1 MCLANHLLILYVLL
15 EEILNKPMKKTIL
28 SIFGMMTLAASSFS
42 QTQTVDPQNVR
53 EGESVEYCVTHK
65 KEADLLQ
72 NPDYVAAKA
81 QDNITREQEVINGV
95 NQPEATVYY
104 IPVVFHLLHNN
115 GPENISD
122 EQILDALAVL
132 NRDYALQNADANNVH
147 ADFNAS
153 TPGATVIP
161 ANVEIQFRLA
171 TISPKNNYSECFS
184 GITRTVSPL
193 TVDLG
198 QNSSGQDLDNVDGF
212 DQVQAIINGN
222 DVFNGAWPGD
232 RYLNVFICSSIGGAA
247 GYTYRPNSNFPSTNM
262 YNGIW
267 VLHNYLGSIGTSSTY
282 TSRTLTHEVGH
293 WLNLPHPWGSTN
305 NPGLA
310 ANCNSDDSDDSPLIT
325 DTPNT
330 RGSTSCNLNENFCG
344 PRANVENYMDYS
356 YCSKMFTPRQV
367 VAMRSA
373 VNSNVANRDNLITTA
388 NLNLVGA
395 NGNLTLCKAEFSAD
409 KTTICVNDQVTFDDQ
424 TYSTANGWTWTFT
437 GGTPAT
443 STAQNPVVTYSTPG
457 IYNVTLQATDGTNA
471 DTEAK
476 TSYIRVLPDGA
487 TLPFLES
494 FESFSTLTNV
504 NEWEIFNP
512 SGNGFELTTTAGH
525 TGTKSAKLSNYNQP
539 AGNTDE
545 LISAPVDLS
554 GLTSADAITLSFRYA
569 YRKRSSGNDE
579 WLKVFVSNDCGAG
592 WAQRKTIHG
601 SLLSN
606 VVVSS
611 AFTPASQAD
620 WETVHMTNVTSSYF
634 TDNFRYKF
642 EFESDGGNNFYLDD
656 INIYEGAPSDV
667 LVANVLE
674 NGATIEGLSVY
685 PNPADNELNVRFS
698 IANAENAYL
707 TIQDVSGKTVQNN
720 FVKANS
726 GANLVMMN
734 TSSLAQGMYFLQ
746 VRVGTTNQTLQ
757 FVVK

>member
-1 MCLANHLLILYVLL
+1 
-15 EEILNKPMKKTIL
+15 MKKTIL
-28 SIFGMMTLAASSFS
+28 SFLGMMTIAASSFS
-42 QTQTVDPQNVR
+42 QTRTVDPQNVR

-72 NPDYVAAKA
+72 NPSYVAAKE
-81 QDNITREQEVINGV
+81 QDRITREQEMLNGV
-95 NQPEATVYY
+95 NQPKATVYY
-104 IPVVFHLLHNN
+104 IPVVFHVLHNN

-122 EQILDALAVL
+122 DQILDALAIL

-161 ANVEIQFRLA
+161 SNVEIQFRLA

-184 GITRTVSPL
+184 GITRTVNAI
-193 TVDLG
+193 T
-198 QNSSGQDLDNVDGF
+198 NDGS
-212 DQVQAIINGN
+212 DGNAQVNAIVAGN
-222 DVFNGAWPGD
+222 DVFNGQWPGD
-232 RYLNVFICSSIGGAA
+232 RYLNIFICGDIGGAA
-247 GYTYRPNSNFPSTNM
+247 GYTYRPNSFFPGTAM
-262 YNGIW
+262 RNGIW
-267 VLHNYLGSIGTSSTY
+267 VLHNYVGSIGTSSNF

-310 ANCNSDDSDDSPLIT
+310 SNCNTDDSDDSPLIT

-373 VNSNVANRDNLITTA
+373 VNSNVANRDNLITTS

-395 NGNLTLCKAEFSAD
+395 NGNLSLCKAEFSAD
-409 KTTICVNDQVTFDDQ
+409 KTTICVGDQVTFDDQ
-424 TYSTANGWTWTFT
+424 TYSVATGWSWNFA
-437 GGTPAT
+437 GGVPNV

-457 IYNVTLQATDGTNA
+457 IYSVTLVATDGTNS

-476 TSYIRVLPDGA
+476 TSYIRVLPDGT

-494 FESFSTLTNV
+494 FESYSTLAGV

-545 LISAPVDLS
+545 LISAPLDLS
-554 GLTSADAITLSFRYA
+554 GLTAADAITLSFRYA
-569 YRKRSSGNDE
+569 YRKRSSGNNE
-579 WLKVFVSNDCGAG
+579 CLKVFVSNDCGAG
-592 WAQRKTIHG
+592 WAQRKTLCNTVLG
-601 SLLSN
+601 SATS
-606 VVVSS
+606 SS
-611 AFTPASQAD
+611 AYTPSSQAD
-620 WETVHMTNVTSSYF
+620 WETVHMTNITSSYF
-634 TDNFRYKF
+634 TENFRYKF
-642 EFESDGGNNFYLDD
+642 EFESDGGNNFYIDD

-667 LVANVLE
+667 LVADIVE

-685 PNPADNELNVRFS
+685 PNPTDNELNVRFS

-707 TIQDVSGKTVQNN
+707 TIQDVSGKTVQNHLL
-720 FVKANS
+720 KANA

-734 TSSLAQGMYFLQ
+734 TSTLAQGMYFMQ
-746 VRVGTTNQTLQ
+746 VRVGATYQTLQ